1 MSIDMPFDCSWL
13 RKQFDSEVLN
23 NGDRAALRHA
33 AKPSDMEL
41 LPGLY
46 RLFPGLDT
54 GEPHHRIAYLLPY
67 ARHAANAKPLG
78 AQLAAAKISEARVL
92 QVARSASPTDIEQ
105 LRRLLR
111 QLDTALD
118 WKAFGKLLWDW
129 DEFSKRK
136 LVKDY
141 YLAKFTLAKGDK

>member
-1 MSIDMPFDCSWL
+1 MNNEMPFDCSWV
-13 RKQFDSEVLN
+13 REQRFDKILN

-41 LPGLY
+41 LPALY
-46 RLFPGLDT
+46 RLFPGLNT
-54 GEPHHRIAYLLPY
+54 GERHHHIAYLLPY

-78 AQLAAAKISEARVL
+78 AQLAAANISEARVL
-92 QVARSASPTDIEQ
+92 QVARSDSPTDIEY
-105 LRRLLR
+105 LRRLLK

-118 WKAFGKLLWDW
+118 WNRFGRMLWNWNDAT
-129 DEFSKRK
+129 KRQ

-141 YLAKFTLAKGDK
+141 YLAKFTPAKGDK

>member
-1 MSIDMPFDCSWL
+1 MT
-13 RKQFDSEVLN
+13 

-54 GEPHHRIAYLLPY
+54 VGPHHRIAYLLPY
-67 ARHAANAKPLG
+67 ARHATNAKSLG
-78 AQLAAAKISEARVL
+78 VQLAAARISETRLL
-92 QVARSASPTDIEQ
+92 QVARSDSPTDIEL

-118 WKAFGKLLWDW
+118 WKTFGGMLWHW
-129 DEFSKRK
+129 NEHSKRQ
-136 LVKDY
+136 LVKAY
-141 YLAKFTLAKGDK
+141 YLAKFTPAKGA